1 MQDLGQCVRI
11 DNEVSEV
18 SEVSFKK
25 LRRCDAATFRLRTI
39 QSKRSKLIKAATLQ
53 RIYKHMTVSKAQTY

>member
-1 MQDLGQCVRI
+1 MRI

-18 SEVSFKK
+18 SEVNFKK

-39 QSKRSKLIKAATLQ
+39 QSKRSIDKAATLQ
-53 RIYKHMTVSKAQTY
+53 RIYKQMTLSKAQTY